1 MLYIGPRTWLDLRAK
16 CFCLTR
22 KQTVA
27 PGLTILSALKP
38 HMYMRTKLS
47 ALKPHMYMRTILSAL
62 KPHMYMRTILSA
74 LKPHMYMRTKLSA
87 LKPNLCTYVVHISKY
102 GIASYYKMI

>member
-38 HMYMRTKLS
+38 
-47 ALKPHMYMRTILSAL
+47 
-62 KPHMYMRTILSA
+62 
-74 LKPHMYMRTKLSA
+74 
-87 LKPNLCTYVVHISKY
+87 NLCTYVHISKY
-102 GIASYYKMI
+102 SIASY

>member
-38 HMYMRTKLS
+38 HMNSVPTNPIYV
-47 ALKPHMYMRTILSAL
+47 HMYI
-62 KPHMYMRTILSA
+62 
-74 LKPHMYMRTKLSA
+74 
-87 LKPNLCTYVVHISKY
+87 
-102 GIASYYKMI
+102 

>member
-47 ALKPHMYMRTILSAL
+47 AP
-62 KPHMYMRTILSA
+62 
-74 LKPHMYMRTKLSA
+74 
-87 LKPNLCTYVVHISKY
+87 KPNLCTYVHISKY
-102 GIASYYKMI
+102 SIASYYKNDLIFFIEVYMYKWRISTFCGFIVALSNELK

>member
-38 HMYMRTKLS
+38 
-47 ALKPHMYMRTILSAL
+47 
-62 KPHMYMRTILSA
+62 
-74 LKPHMYMRTKLSA
+74 
-87 LKPNLCTYVVHISKY
+87 NLCTYVHISKY
-102 GIASYYKMI
+102 SIASYYKNDLIFFYPSIHV